1 VEAPA
6 VNDDG
11 VTFRYLDET
20 GLVRS
25 MSLVQEV
32 AIPRAGPTLE
42 PAGGGLFE
50 ARCARP
56 AVDRFEY
63 RFDVLYQ
70 DGARALLLDPA
81 NPRRAPGAFGE
92 RSVIEFPGYRP
103 PVWRDRDAPRGDLN
117 ALMLESALL
126 GADQAALLWASHGS
140 SAESP
145 LPLLV
150 ALDGLEFDRFS
161 GLTRMLDAE
170 AASGRLPAMRAL
182 LLHPSHRDDH
192 YSANP
197 ALADAIE
204 NELLPQVHQLAP
216 IAEGRRYRVGLG
228 ASLGGLALLH
238 AHRIRP
244 ATFGALYLESSSL
257 FHHEPM
263 LGFEYL
269 QRIEQF
275 VDDVLAGGTSPDPVP
290 VILTC
295 GKVELNLPNNR
306 AVASALRA
314 QGYDARLHLTRDA
327 HNWVAWRDAWTP
339 RLTTL
344 LRQTWA

>member
-1 VEAPA
+1 VEPPA
-6 VNDDG
+6 VDEDG

-20 GLVRS
+20 GSVDS
-25 MSLVQEV
+25 VSLMQEV
-32 AIPRAGPTLE
+32 ATPRTGPTLE
-42 PAGGGLFE
+42 PSGSGLFE
-50 ARCARP
+50 GRFDRP

-63 RFDVLYQ
+63 RFDVLHQ
-70 DGARALLLDPA
+70 NGARDLLLDPA

-103 PVWRDRDAPRGDLN
+103 PAWLDLDPPAGRLDALT
-117 ALMLESALL
+117 LWSELL
-126 GADQAALLWASHGS
+126 GGDQEALLWASRGS
-140 SAESP
+140 PARAP

-150 ALDGLEFDRFS
+150 ALDGHEFDRFS
-161 GLTRMLDAE
+161 CLTRMLDSE
-170 AASGRLPAMRAL
+170 VASGRLPPMRAL

-204 NELLPQVHQLAP
+204 TELLPQLDRLAP
-216 IAEGRRYRVGLG
+216 IAPGRRHRVGLG

-238 AHRIRP
+238 AHRVRP
-244 ATFGALYLESSSL
+244 ETFGALYLESSSF
-257 FHHEPM
+257 FHHERV

-275 VDDVLAGGTSPDPVP
+275 VGEVLRGGTWPDPVP

-295 GKVELNLPNNR
+295 GKVELNLENNR
-306 AVASALRA
+306 AVAAALRA
-314 QGYDARLHLTRDA
+314 EGYDARLHVTRDA

-339 RLTTL
+339 HLITL
-344 LRQTWA
+344 LRKTWS